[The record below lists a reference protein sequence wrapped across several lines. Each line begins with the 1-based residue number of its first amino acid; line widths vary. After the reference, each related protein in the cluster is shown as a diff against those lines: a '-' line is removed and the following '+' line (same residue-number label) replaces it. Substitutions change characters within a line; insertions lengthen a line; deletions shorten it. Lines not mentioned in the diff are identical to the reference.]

1 MGLLEETYFLYF
13 SNDLLKVRDL
23 LNAAGAVDRGGPD
36 KTAVTENSSKVT
48 QLANDIN
55 NNNNNNN
62 SSSSMTK
69 EMKEDNR
76 NSTGLVVNESGKKI
90 KVKKVKKVTVDAE
103 KETKTSIEKT
113 KTPQVIVKS
122 KVLGNDSVTMLLQE
136 IFKELVEGRERP
148 AITLEPVT
156 ELTLEADPTLEYV
169 IDDDDYYYFDE
180 YNMVDQDDRLA
191 AINYQVTM
199 MMVIRKSSCQVK

>member
-62 SSSSMTK
+62 SSSMTK

-76 NSTGLVVNESGKKI
+76 NSTGLAANESGKKI
-90 KVKKVKKVTVDAE
+90 KVKKVKVTVDAE

>member
-55 NNNNNNN
+55 NNNNNNS

-90 KVKKVKKVTVDAE
+90 KVKKVKVTVDAE

-199 MMVIRKSSCQVK
+199 TMVIRKSSCQVK

>member
-55 NNNNNNN
+55 NNNNNNS

-103 KETKTSIEKT
+103 KETKASTEKT

-156 ELTLEADPTLEYV
+156 ELTLDVDPTLEYV

>member
-62 SSSSMTK
+62 NSSSSMTK

-76 NSTGLVVNESGKKI
+76 NSTGLVINESGKKI
-90 KVKKVKKVTVDAE
+90 KVKKVKVTVDAE

-156 ELTLEADPTLEYV
+156 EQTLEADPTLEYV

>member
-55 NNNNNNN
+55 NNNNNNS

-90 KVKKVKKVTVDAE
+90 KVKKVKVTVDAE
-103 KETKTSIEKT
+103 KETKTSIENT

-199 MMVIRKSSCQVK
+199 TMVIRKSSCQVK